1 MLTPQIS
8 FEASDSLLCIDT
20 GGFDTGPARG
30 SKKRLSDDVNMI
42 DLVTMC
48 QALLN
53 TKNEGIGAPHK
64 IREVSCINGM
74 VFILRF
80 SGTKYIMDIQEEHV
94 ETLLKVMMSFSL
106 THADI
111 LENETRGT
119 TGYSHP
125 FVSVIVTGLSR
136 YEATS
141 RLRGDGDSED

>member
-1 MLTPQIS
+1 VLTPQIN
-8 FEASDSLLCIDT
+8 FESSDSLLCIDT

-30 SKKRLSDDVNMI
+30 SKKRISDDVNMI

-80 SGTKYIMDIQEEHV
+80 SGSKYTMDIQEEHV

-106 THADI
+106 THAEI

-125 FVSVIVTGLSR
+125 FVTVIVTGLSR